1 MKALIRLKSHGLVTT
16 IKDFIVKVSL
26 CESMDI
32 HVYILYCINTY
43 IYCTSVEFS
52 SQVQKTRG
60 ALRMANEGK
69 KQQQRHQLQAHF
81 TRTKNHS
88 M

>member
-43 IYCTSVEFS
+43 YILYFCGIFFPS
-52 SQVQKTRG
+52 
-60 ALRMANEGK
+60 
-69 KQQQRHQLQAHF
+69 
-81 TRTKNHS
+81 TKNKGCIENGK
-88 M
+88 